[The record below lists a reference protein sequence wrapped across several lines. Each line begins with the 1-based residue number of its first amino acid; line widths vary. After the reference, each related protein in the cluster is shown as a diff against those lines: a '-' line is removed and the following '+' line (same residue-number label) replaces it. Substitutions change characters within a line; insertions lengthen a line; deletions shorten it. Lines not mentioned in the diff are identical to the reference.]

1 MTDTSI
7 QAFQPSSGALSAKS
21 YQTFELAKENDTV
34 LGGDNIAQIRSYTAY
49 ARAQAQAIYK
59 TIAATNGIDE
69 VAAIK
74 SEATETAQTFAK
86 VGIYGDQRIG
96 ELLRELPRAKNQHD
110 TSLVDTPTKRE
121 AERDA
126 GISHAIAIDLQAMAA
141 NPEVVQAVLDKAE
154 ADGTI
159 PSRSQ
164 VLKAIKERN
173 EAAERAENLKSDLED
188 ALKEIDALE
197 RQNDQLYA
205 QVDEQKQPQVIER
218 VVESDAAK
226 KRISEL
232 EHLEQLHSSD
242 NQKLRK
248 KNEELRRE
256 LDKAKDMLGMDKTL
270 QDVRRDVQYLTSAT
284 NQYVRQYG
292 GLTWTAA
299 SFEQVDAQAL
309 VDLRKAAIN
318 LATFA
323 NALVA
328 SLEEFNG

>member
-1 MTDTSI
+1 M
-7 QAFQPSSGALSAKS
+7 Q
-21 YQTFELAKENDTV
+21 
-34 LGGDNIAQIRSYTAY
+34 
-49 ARAQAQAIYK
+49 
-59 TIAATNGIDE
+59 DE
-69 VAAIK
+69 VTKADAI
-74 SEATETAQTFAK
+74 Q
-86 VGIYGDQRIG
+86 
-96 ELLRELPRAKNQHD
+96 
-110 TSLVDTPTKRE
+110 
-121 AERDA
+121 DA
-126 GISHAIAIDLQAMAA
+126 GISRSQAYDLQAMAA

-173 EAAERAENLKSDLED
+173 EAAEQAKSLKSDLAD

-309 VDLRKAAIN
+309 VDLRKAVIN